1 MKYMILI
8 HASAAS
14 DLAIRSEALSEF
26 EAAHGA
32 VIGELSTTGELIDTH
47 ELEVLGAKV
56 VRTNGGLSVTD
67 GPFAETIEWVGG
79 YYIIDVANE
88 DRAIEIAARFVEARY
103 AAVEVRALALP
114 PL

>member
-14 DLAIRSEALSEF
+14 ELAIQSEAFAEF

-47 ELEVLGAKV
+47 ELEVPGAKV

-67 GPFAETIEWVGG
+67 GPFAETTEWVGG
-79 YYIIDVANE
+79 YYIIDVVSE

-103 AAVEVRALALP
+103 AAVEVRALG
-114 PL
+114 